1 MLNRGLSLSSR
12 TGSGAGVRSSP
23 GGPCTPY
30 TTPTESGEWPFAT
43 ASLHDLSLEA
53 SAQQIADI
61 RDDVPRV
68 LDACVGQ
75 RPASVLERSFVGD
88 FRTPLEVAGRDEAED
103 QEPAGPPLRL
113 SFGTIGRGRTWTD
126 HSGRGRAAKQK

>member
-1 MLNRGLSLSSR
+1 GLSLSSR
-12 TGSGAGVRSSP
+12 TGSGAGARSSP
-23 GGPCTPY
+23 AGPCTPY
-30 TTPTESGEWPFAT
+30 PPSTASGEWLAA

-75 RPASVLERSFVGD
+75 RPASVLERPFVGD
-88 FRTPLEVAGRDEAED
+88 FRTPLEVAGRDDAED
-103 QEPAGPPLRL
+103 QEPTGPPLRL
-113 SFGTIGRGRTWTD
+113 SLGTIGRGGAWTD
-126 HSGRGRAAKQK
+126 HSGRGRAAK